1 MLIIACLSSAVGN
14 TSASSI
20 PPKPCPSTSLQ
31 HHTILRR
38 RRPPPPPSTTP
49 TRTKAAPMGRSRT
62 STTMSTLTPLALL
75 LLACSAGAFMLPP
88 RTAYSTRVH
97 SSKSVRRPTPS
108 RISQTENFRDAKEL
122 SRKFVDDYQHLHQNN
137 GGEKKRVAIFGGG
150 LSGLACAKYVS
161 LVILCRQ

>member
-1 MLIIACLSSAVGN
+1 
-14 TSASSI
+14 
-20 PPKPCPSTSLQ
+20 
-31 HHTILRR
+31 
-38 RRPPPPPSTTP
+38 
-49 TRTKAAPMGRSRT
+49 MGRSRT
-62 STTMSTLTPLALL
+62 GTTMSTLTPLALL

-161 LVILCRQ
+161 FVFFVVNEFVLIHFHTY